1 MDSIISA
8 PVFAIALFLGMLMF
22 LEIGRQLRKHRLVLG
37 ADDEHSGAGPV
48 EGAVFALFGLMV
60 AFSFSGA
67 ATRFDVRRALIIEE
81 ANDIGTAYRRVEMLA
96 PSDRPAMR
104 SQFRN
109 YVDSRL
115 EIYRKLPD
123 IAAAEKELTRSAK
136 IQGEIWKEAV
146 AETQSQGA
154 HPDSGKL
161 LLPAINAMIDI
172 TTTRTMAARTHPPV
186 SLFYLLLV
194 LGLTQSLLAG
204 FSMAGVNRRSW
215 LHLLVFGIIT
225 VVVVYV
231 IVDLEFPRFGLIR
244 IDKYD
249 QVLVDLRNSM
259 NE

>member
-8 PVFAIALFLGMLMF
+8 PVFAIALFLGMLIS
-22 LEIGRQLRKHRLVLG
+22 LEIGRQLRRHHLVLD
-37 ADDEHSGAGPV
+37 ADDEHSGTGPV

-67 ATRFDVRRALIIEE
+67 ATRFDTRRALIVEE
-81 ANDIGTAYRRVEMLA
+81 ANDIGTAYLRVEMLA

-104 SQFRN
+104 NQFRV
-109 YVDSRL
+109 YLDSRL
-115 EIYRKLPD
+115 EVYRRLPD
-123 IAAAEKELTRSAK
+123 IAAAEKELAQSAK
-136 IQGEIWKEAV
+136 IQDEIWKDAV
-146 AETQSQGA
+146 AKTQSQGA

-186 SLFYLLLV
+186 ALFYLLLV
-194 LGLTQSLLAG
+194 LGLAQSLLAG
-204 FSMAGVNRRSW
+204 FSMAGINRRSW
-215 LHLLVFGIIT
+215 LHLLAFAFIT
-225 VVVVYV
+225 VVVVYI

-259 NE
+259 SE